1 MSNYE
6 KDTLQILLQENQIR
20 AFDWDVVSP
29 QDPNPNVRDNTSG
42 AAMSESFDDYVAR
55 MNIMPE
61 ELGPAFAA
69 WMNLQFGWD
78 GKVEVME

>member
-1 MSNYE
+1 
-6 KDTLQILLQENQIR
+6 
-20 AFDWDVVSP
+20 
-29 QDPNPNVRDNTSG
+29 
-42 AAMSESFDDYVAR
+42 MSESFDDYVAR